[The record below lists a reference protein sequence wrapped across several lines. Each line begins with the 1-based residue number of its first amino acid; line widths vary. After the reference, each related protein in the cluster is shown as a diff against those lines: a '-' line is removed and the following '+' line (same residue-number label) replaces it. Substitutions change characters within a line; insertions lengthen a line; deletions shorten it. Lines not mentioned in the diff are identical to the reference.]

1 MPAEKG
7 SAYRRKTRWSL
18 PDKKTTDLRRP
29 NRTKRALL
37 AACGLAAVG
46 LGVIGIFLPLLPT
59 TPFLLLA
66 AACFFRSSERLYGW
80 LLHHQ
85 RLGRYVRQ
93 YRENR
98 SIPLKA
104 KLATLGLL
112 WATLAFSGLVV
123 VSALWARLLLLA
135 VGVGVTLHLLAMKTL
150 K

>member
-1 MPAEKG
+1 ML
-7 SAYRRKTRWSL
+7 TRHPL
-18 PDKKTTDLRRP
+18 TRP
-29 NRTKRALL
+29 GTVKRGLL

-46 LGVIGIFLPLLPT
+46 LGIAGIFLPLLPT

-80 LLHHQ
+80 LLNHQ

-98 SIPLKA
+98 AVPLKA
-104 KLATLGLL
+104 KLATLLLL
-112 WATLAFSGLVV
+112 WATLAFSGLAV
-123 VSALWARLLLLA
+123 ATTLWARVLLLA

>member
-1 MPAEKG
+1 MPAGLDPELVGKSRPEHFENNTPG
-7 SAYRRKTRWSL
+7 W
-18 PDKKTTDLRRP
+18 RRP
-29 NRTKRALL
+29 NRAKRALL

-46 LGVIGIFLPLLPT
+46 LGVLGIFLPLLPT

-80 LLHHQ
+80 LLHHR

-98 SIPLKA
+98 AIPLKA

-112 WATLAFSGLVV
+112 WVTLGFSGLAV
-123 VSALWARLLLLA
+123 VSSLWARLLLLA

-150 K
+150 E

>member
-1 MPAEKG
+1 MPAG
-7 SAYRRKTRWSL
+7 NDPACRKKIAGGLT
-18 PDKKTTDLRRP
+18 DKKTTGSRRP
-29 NRTKRALL
+29 GRTKRALL

-66 AACFFRSSERLYGW
+66 AACFFRSSERLYDW
-80 LLHHQ
+80 LLHHR

-98 SIPLKA
+98 AIPLKA
-104 KLATLGLL
+104 KLATLALL
-112 WATLAFSGLVV
+112 WATLAFSGLAVV
-123 VSALWARLLLLA
+123 NSLWARLLLLA

>member
-1 MPAEKG
+1 MPAGPAGKHMGE
-7 SAYRRKTRWSL
+7 TR
-18 PDKKTTDLRRP
+18 PDHFENNSPGGQRP

-37 AACGLAAVG
+37 SACGLAAVG
-46 LGVIGIFLPLLPT
+46 LGVLGIFLPLLPT

-80 LLHHQ
+80 LLNHR

-98 SIPLKA
+98 AMPLKA
-104 KLATLGLL
+104 KLATLVLL
-112 WATLAFSGLVV
+112 WATLAFSALTV
-123 VSALWARLLLLA
+123 VSSPWARGLLLA
-135 VGVGVTLHLLAMKTL
+135 VGIGVTLHLLAMKTL

>member
-1 MPAEKG
+1 ML
-7 SAYRRKTRWSL
+7 TRHPL
-18 PDKKTTDLRRP
+18 TRP
-29 NRTKRALL
+29 GTVKRGLL

-46 LGVIGIFLPLLPT
+46 LGIAGIFLPLLPT

-80 LLHHQ
+80 LLNHK

-98 SIPLKA
+98 AIPLKA
-104 KLATLGLL
+104 KLATLALL
-112 WATLAFSGLVV
+112 WATLAFSGLAVAT
-123 VSALWARLLLLA
+123 ALWARLLLLA